1 MADPIRVEPMD
12 SFNQAL
18 VDNVR
23 PADWVNPTPDG
34 RYNLV
39 VIGAGAGGLVCALG
53 AAGLGAKVAIVERYL
68 LGGDCLNIGCV
79 PSKCLLRSA
88 RQVDLVRR
96 SSEFGVKASKPR
108 PDFAAIAERMRR
120 LRSEISTNDSARR
133 LTAAGVDVYFGQ
145 AAFIDAQT
153 VRVDG
158 RDLTFTKAVLATGAR
173 PVRPAID
180 GLDEVGYHTNETIF
194 TLTELPRRLA
204 VVGAGPLGCEMA
216 QAFRRFGSEVTMID
230 KATGLLPRE
239 DADAAALL
247 LEAFTRESV
256 TYMPGCNLT
265 RAEMVGKDKTLLV
278 QIDGVEHTVAADEIL
293 VGIGR
298 APNVEGM
305 GLQRVDVEFDTHRGV
320 TVDDRL
326 RTTNKR
332 IYAVG
337 DCCSRYKF
345 THASDAMARMV
356 IANALFGGRRKASD
370 LIIPWC
376 TYTDPQIAHV
386 GLYPHQAD
394 EQGVRID
401 TYTKPFAEVDR
412 AITDGETTGFVKI
425 HAARR
430 TGEIVGA
437 TIVAAHAGDMISQI
451 TQAMV
456 ARIGLARI
464 AATIFPYP
472 TGAEAVRRVADA
484 YNRSRLTPAVAKW
497 LGRWLRWQR
506 R

>member
-1 MADPIRVEPMD
+1 MADPICVEPMD

-145 AAFIDAQT
+145 AEFIDAQT

-204 VVGAGPLGCEMA
+204 VVGAGP
-216 QAFRRFGSEVTMID
+216 R
-230 KATGLLPRE
+230 
-239 DADAAALL
+239 AA
-247 LEAFTRESV
+247 RV
-256 TYMPGCNLT
+256 RNGPG
-265 RAEMVGKDKTLLV
+265 VP
-278 QIDGVEHTVAADEIL
+278 TV
-293 VGIGR
+293 R
-298 APNVEGM
+298 
-305 GLQRVDVEFDTHRGV
+305 QRGD
-320 TVDDRL
+320 DDRQSH
-326 RTTNKR
+326 R
-332 IYAVG
+332 
-337 DCCSRYKF
+337 
-345 THASDAMARMV
+345 
-356 IANALFGGRRKASD
+356 
-370 LIIPWC
+370 P
-376 TYTDPQIAHV
+376 
-386 GLYPHQAD
+386 
-394 EQGVRID
+394 
-401 TYTKPFAEVDR
+401 
-412 AITDGETTGFVKI
+412 
-425 HAARR
+425 
-430 TGEIVGA
+430 
-437 TIVAAHAGDMISQI
+437 
-451 TQAMV
+451 
-456 ARIGLARI
+456 
-464 AATIFPYP
+464 AAT
-472 TGAEAVRRVADA
+472 R
-484 YNRSRLTPAVAKW
+484 
-497 LGRWLRWQR
+497 GR
-506 R
+506 